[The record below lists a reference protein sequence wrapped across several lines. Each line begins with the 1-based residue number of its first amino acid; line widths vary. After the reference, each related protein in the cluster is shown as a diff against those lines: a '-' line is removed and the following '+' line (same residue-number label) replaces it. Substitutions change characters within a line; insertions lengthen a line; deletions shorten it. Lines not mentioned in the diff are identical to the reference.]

1 MEMSPIVGVGPQYT
15 GGSVESS
22 KAGDSKDKLAK
33 DVSDEIEGGI
43 GVVKEDLKY

>member
-1 MEMSPIVGVGPQYT
+1 MEMSSIVGVGPQYT

-33 DVSDEIEGGI
+33 DEIEGGI